1 MVKYKVTLTQ
11 EERELLMEITRKG
24 SHTAKKVI
32 HSLILLNVDEGQYS
46 ENKQTNEEICK
57 VLKTGK

>member
-11 EERELLMEITRKG
+11 EERELLMEITIKG
-24 SHTAKKVI
+24 SHTAKKAI